1 MKCPFCGQEHP
12 DNFIYCPISGQ
23 SLKQQTKKCPNCL
36 YENVPIE
43 AKFCPRC
50 RYEFSME
57 KQRAI
62 NKMNDIFQSQIVV
75 ICAFKGSFIDI
86 GQPFDGVAGRDK
98 QIRLMKGENVINVEE
113 YPKLRFGFS
122 FYNRSYSEYI
132 KDIILD
138 EYDTSYITDMVN
150 MFYGCRSLKY
160 LDLSGFDTSG
170 VSNMCGMFESC
181 RSLESLD
188 LSGFDTSGVSNMCG
202 MFESCSSLESLDLSG
217 FNTSG
222 ITNMSF
228 MFRFCSSLK
237 SLDLSSFN
245 TLNVTDMSWMFD
257 KCRSLKSLDLSSF
270 NISNVTNMDSM
281 FLDCDSLE
289 CVYLRNCNK
298 YTIERITKA
307 LEEVGIDAKV
317 ITV

>member
-86 GQPFDGVAGRDK
+86 GQPFDGVVGRDK

-150 MFYGCRSLKY
+150 MFYGCSSLKY
-160 LDLSGFDTSG
+160 
-170 VSNMCGMFESC
+170 
-181 RSLESLD
+181 LD

>member
-86 GQPFDGVAGRDK
+86 GQPFDGVVGRDK

-113 YPKLRFGFS
+113 YSKLRFGFS

-150 MFYGCRSLKY
+150 MFYGCSSLKY
-160 LDLSGFDTSG
+160 
-170 VSNMCGMFESC
+170 
-181 RSLESLD
+181 LD

-237 SLDLSSFN
+237 LLDLSSFN

-289 CVYLRNCNK
+289 YVYLRNCNK

>member
-1 MKCPFCGQEHP
+1 MKCPFRGQEHP

-86 GQPFDGVAGRDK
+86 GQPFDGVVGRDK

-113 YPKLRFGFS
+113 YSKLRFGFS

-150 MFYGCRSLKY
+150 MFYGCSSLKY
-160 LDLSGFDTSG
+160 
-170 VSNMCGMFESC
+170 
-181 RSLESLD
+181 LD

-289 CVYLRNCNK
+289 YVYLRNCNK

>member
-181 RSLESLD
+181 
-188 LSGFDTSGVSNMCG
+188 
-202 MFESCSSLESLDLSG
+202 SSLESLDLSG

>member
-12 DNFIYCPISGQ
+12 YNFIYCPISGQ

-50 RYEFSME
+50 RYEFSMK
-57 KQRAI
+57 KQHAI

-150 MFYGCRSLKY
+150 MFYGCSSLKY

-170 VSNMCGMFESC
+170 VSNMCGMFES
-181 RSLESLD
+181 
-188 LSGFDTSGVSNMCG
+188 
-202 MFESCSSLESLDLSG
+202 
-217 FNTSG
+217 
-222 ITNMSF
+222 
-228 MFRFCSSLK
+228 CSSLK

>member
-1 MKCPFCGQEHP
+1 
-12 DNFIYCPISGQ
+12 
-23 SLKQQTKKCPNCL
+23 
-36 YENVPIE
+36 
-43 AKFCPRC
+43 
-50 RYEFSME
+50 ME

-86 GQPFDGVAGRDK
+86 GQPFDGVVGRDK

-113 YPKLRFGFS
+113 YSKLRFGFS

-150 MFYGCRSLKY
+150 MFYGCSSLKY
-160 LDLSGFDTSG
+160 
-170 VSNMCGMFESC
+170 
-181 RSLESLD
+181 LD

-289 CVYLRNCNK
+289 YVYLRNCNK

>member
-75 ICAFKGSFIDI
+75 ICAFKDSFIDI
-86 GQPFDGVAGRDK
+86 GQPFDGVVGRDK

-150 MFYGCRSLKY
+150 MFYGCSSLKY
-160 LDLSGFDTSG
+160 
-170 VSNMCGMFESC
+170 
-181 RSLESLD
+181 LD